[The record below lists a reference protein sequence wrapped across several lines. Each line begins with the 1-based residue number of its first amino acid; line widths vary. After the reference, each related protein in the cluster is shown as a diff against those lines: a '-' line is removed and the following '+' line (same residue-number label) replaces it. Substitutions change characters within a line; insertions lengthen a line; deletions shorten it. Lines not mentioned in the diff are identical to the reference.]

1 MAENGIELPKFQ
13 KIAGLLSE
21 DTKGDTITLQEA
33 IMEINNAI
41 LSKVVNYHFFFSYLS
56 YYILY
61 INILGYELFHKM
73 PM

>member
-21 DTKGDTITLQEA
+21 DIKGDTLTLQEA

-41 LSKVVNYHFFFSYLS
+41 LSKVVNY
-56 YYILY
+56 YYIFIFILFW
-61 INILGYELFHKM
+61 NILLQF
-73 PM
+73 

>member
-21 DTKGDTITLQEA
+21 DTKGDTLTLQEA

-41 LSKVVNYHFFFSYLS
+41 LSKVV
-56 YYILY
+56 YYYCLLMFILLLY

>member
-21 DTKGDTITLQEA
+21 NIKGDTLTLQEA

-41 LSKVVNYHFFFSYLS
+41 LSKVVITIIFEYSIC
-56 YYILY
+56 YY
-61 INILGYELFHKM
+61 NILFYNI
-73 PM
+73 